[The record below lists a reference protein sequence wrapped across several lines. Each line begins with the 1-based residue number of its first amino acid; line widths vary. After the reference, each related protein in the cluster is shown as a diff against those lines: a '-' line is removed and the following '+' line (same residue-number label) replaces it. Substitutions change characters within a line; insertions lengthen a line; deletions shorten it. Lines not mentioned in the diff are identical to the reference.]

1 MRVLITGASGFVAPH
16 LATLLHANGYE
27 VHGLTRS
34 STPPGYHQ
42 IHYANLLSA
51 PAVRSVLEAARPD
64 AIIHLAAQSAVPQSW
79 QDPAGTLT
87 NNIAGQA
94 NLLETVHQLNLPA
107 RIIVAISAEVYGN
120 VPPAH
125 LPVQEEEVFRPLNPY
140 AVSKAAQ
147 DLLAFQYATALGMDI
162 IRLRTFNHL
171 GPGQSD
177 RFAIPSFAR
186 QIAEIELGRREPVL
200 YTGDLST
207 ERDYTDVRDIAH
219 AYLRAIEATTSGAV
233 YNVGSG
239 IAYRIAD
246 LLEQLCT
253 LARTPITVRPDPHR
267 FRPADI
273 PRIVSDSSRFR
284 NETGWEPRITI
295 AQSLADILEDWRHR
309 VRIEYPPALLS

>member
-1 MRVLITGASGFVAPH
+1 AVHPH
-16 LATLLHANGYE
+16 E
-27 VHGLTRS
+27 VHGLTRGS
-34 STPPGYHQ
+34 APPGYEQ
-42 IHYANLLSA
+42 IHHADLLSA
-51 PAVRSVLEAARPD
+51 PAVRSALEAARPD
-64 AIIHLAAQSAVPQSW
+64 AVIHLAAQSAVPQSW
-79 QDPAGTLT
+79 QDPTGTLV

-94 NLLETVHQLNLPA
+94 NLFETIRQLGLPA
-107 RIIVAISAEVYGN
+107 RIVVAISAEVYGN

-125 LPVQEEEVFRPLNPY
+125 LPVREEEAFRPLNPY

-147 DLLAFQYATALGMDI
+147 DLLAFQYATAFGMDI

-177 RFAIPSFAR
+177 RFALPSFAH

-200 YTGDLST
+200 STGDLTT

-219 AYLRAIEATTSGAV
+219 AYLCAIEAATPSAA

-239 IAYRIAD
+239 VAYRIAD
-246 LLEQLCT
+246 LLEQMCA
-253 LARTPITVRPDPHR
+253 LARTPIAIRPDPRR

-284 NETGWEPRITI
+284 NATGWEPRITI
-295 AQSLADILEDWRHR
+295 AQSLADVLEDWRYR
-309 VRIEYPPALLS
+309 VRIEHPPALLS